1 VRVVVGVLVVVA
13 AWTGAVVLARR
24 TMSPAASL
32 RGLIPGAIVTRA
44 DDLPSAVSGDR
55 PFEAWVASTEES
67 GTSEILYQTTIANP
81 LASGGLSRFLL
92 QPGSLSVG
100 VTVDP
105 SMTIQQVRILFPRK
119 LVGAAKSTASYLEG
133 WKDMSF
139 FQVLTAAEGFEP
151 PGGGALTEPIGA
163 LVRNLATSVYLRDMG
178 QEGFDRF
185 MAQVKSPGLRVG
197 FPFPYFT
204 AQTWSGVQF
213 NLGQL
218 AGKKVLVL
226 FTQPTCG
233 SCFEATMTL
242 LNTVAAR
249 KLDITPVVFVVG
261 DPQLDPVK
269 RFAQEAPP
277 GAILI
282 SDPNS
287 ELARSVHQTLTPYAV
302 ILGEDHMVRYS
313 GGSDENSGVY
323 QSLEQL
329 AGAQ

>member
-1 VRVVVGVLVVVA
+1 MLVVLA
-13 AWTGAVVLARR
+13 AWTCAVVLARS
-24 TMSPAASL
+24 TVSPAASL
-32 RGLIPGAIVTRA
+32 RALIPEAIVKRA
-44 DDLPSAVSGDR
+44 DDLPSAVPGNWL
-55 PFEAWVASTEES
+55 FEVWAASTEES
-67 GTSEILYQTTIANP
+67 GTLEILYTTMIANP
-81 LASGGLSRFLL
+81 LAGGGLSRFLL
-92 QPGSLSVG
+92 QRGSLSVG
-100 VTVDP
+100 ITVDP
-105 SMTIQQVRILFPRK
+105 SMTIQQVRILSPRK
-119 LVGAAKSTASYLEG
+119 LVGAAKSTASYLAG
-133 WKDMSF
+133 WQGMSF

-151 PGGGALTEPIGA
+151 RGGGALTEPIGA

-218 AGKKVLVL
+218 TGKRVLVL

-233 SCFEATMTL
+233 SCYEATMSL

-269 RFAQEAPP
+269 RFAQEAPSS
-277 GAILI
+277 AILI

-302 ILGEDHMVRYS
+302 ILDEDHTVQYS

>member
-1 VRVVVGVLVVVA
+1 MSFHPSRYEAVDFA
-13 AWTGAVVLARR
+13 APT
-24 TMSPAASL
+24 SL
-32 RGLIPGAIVTRA
+32 RGNRMRTCCIVILGSTVTPTLSDPGWSRNR
-44 DDLPSAVSGDR
+44 D
-55 PFEAWVASTEES
+55 
-67 GTSEILYQTTIANP
+67 NP
-81 LASGGLSRFLL
+81 LAASGLSRFLL

-204 AQTWSGVQF
+204 APVSYTH
-213 NLGQL
+213 LR
-218 AGKKVLVL
+218 AHETRHDLVCRL
-226 FTQPTCG
+226 
-233 SCFEATMTL
+233 
-242 LNTVAAR
+242 
-249 KLDITPVVFVVG
+249 
-261 DPQLDPVK
+261 
-269 RFAQEAPP
+269 
-277 GAILI
+277 
-282 SDPNS
+282 
-287 ELARSVHQTLTPYAV
+287 
-302 ILGEDHMVRYS
+302 
-313 GGSDENSGVY
+313 
-323 QSLEQL
+323 
-329 AGAQ
+329 